1 MSGRLR
7 ADLVER
13 LRETTRTTDLVIAMG
28 TSLSGVMADSLVSSV
43 GHRAAEEREA
53 HPAKDRRLKPVGK
66 DRAGGPD
73 SISMPPSAGVVIIN
87 VQQTRLDQLSTL
99 RIFAKLDDVLKL
111 LSKELE
117 LSPAAPWP
125 MKTSAQDTD
134 MWDNLPFDSAGHPSA
149 GECTVNLDLR
159 QGKKVMLTHGNP
171 PLIDAGTTGI
181 VGPKTKQ
188 GHYTLLLDTGKR
200 CHLGRWLLQDARKG
214 QLPMLPVVNWDGSF
228 SQPVC
233 ASTAAAA

>member
-1 MSGRLR
+1 MALRSLATQPLHNSCREVAILPRGSSWFDPTNPVVPMSGRLR

-125 MKTSAQDTD
+125 MKTSAQDT
-134 MWDNLPFDSAGHPSA
+134 AYRHVGQPS
-149 GECTVNLDLR
+149 LR
-159 QGKKVMLTHGNP
+159 
-171 PLIDAGTTGI
+171 
-181 VGPKTKQ
+181 
-188 GHYTLLLDTGKR
+188 
-200 CHLGRWLLQDARKG
+200 
-214 QLPMLPVVNWDGSF
+214 
-228 SQPVC
+228 
-233 ASTAAAA
+233 